1 MRLDSLSHLDQHCA
15 YQNQTQSVHSKQC
28 GSFYGLLAS
37 PEFELVKLQI
47 DRKLNATSGFDRY
60 VDGSGRVEKLPEP
73 LDNNRRRLKYHALI
87 PIPEVRKRKCST

>member
-15 YQNQTQSVHSKQC
+15 YQNQTQSLHSMQC
-28 GSFYGLLAS
+28 ELFYGRHVS

-60 VDGSGRVEKLPEP
+60 VDDSGRVEKLPAP
-73 LDNNRRRLKYHALI
+73 LDNNRRRLMYHALI
-87 PIPEVRKRKCST
+87 PTPEVRTRECST